1 MKFNIKYPNLVE
13 QAYNQLKE
21 NGFSVT
27 KAQVYKKMLDI
38 GMIEKDGTPT
48 QNALNAG
55 LIEKIKQARKLLKE
69 LEEASRGSIEIMAGG
84 GVCAE
89 IIETLRDMSEIC
101 CFHMSGKETLES
113 GMIYRNPKVN
123 MGLPGISE
131 FEVWRTSEEAIR
143 RAVRVLKNQ

>member
-27 KAQVYKKMLDI
+27 KAQVYKRMLDI

-55 LIEKIKQARKLLKE
+55 LIESPQDPIRMFKAQYPIF
-69 LEEASRGSIEIMAGG
+69 SI
-84 GVCAE
+84 VDDKTFQSYWWNCKD
-89 IIETLRDMSEIC
+89 RC
-101 CFHMSGKETLES
+101 
-113 GMIYRNPKVN
+113 
-123 MGLPGISE
+123 
-131 FEVWRTSEEAIR
+131 
-143 RAVRVLKNQ
+143 